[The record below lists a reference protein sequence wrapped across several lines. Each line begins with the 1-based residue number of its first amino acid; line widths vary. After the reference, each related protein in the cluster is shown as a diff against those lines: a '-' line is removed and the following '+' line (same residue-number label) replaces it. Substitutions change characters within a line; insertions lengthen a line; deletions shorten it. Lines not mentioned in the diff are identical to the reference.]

1 MRKFGE
7 KKTPEFLLAHIEK
20 LNASCPGLGSFSPC
34 DRKQEPGIRFC
45 GHCTSACLSPF
56 PHSLKSPL
64 PLDRGKCSQEDV
76 PDHPPQPFAPFSTP
90 R

>member
-34 DRKQEPGIRFC
+34 DRKQEPGFGFVATVLLLVFRR
-45 GHCTSACLSPF
+45 
-56 PHSLKSPL
+56 SLI
-64 PLDRGKCSQEDV
+64 V
-76 PDHPPQPFAPFSTP
+76 
-90 R
+90 